1 MTLWHSSST
10 RLYDNRIDTK
20 LQRLFDA
27 VIADWPFQHW
37 EFQIGRTGAYRTEEM
52 QREQVTAGASK
63 TMRSK
68 HREGKAIDITL
79 YHAGTERAI
88 WDRPAYLMV
97 SGYIHYIAS
106 QLGVSIRWGG
116 DWDGDGT
123 IMEEDNWEVDLVH
136 YEIG

>member
-10 RLYDNRIDTK
+10 RLYDNRVDTK

-27 VIADWPFQHW
+27 VVADWPFSHW
-37 EFQIGRTGAYRTEEM
+37 EFQIGRTGAYRTEDQ
-52 QREQVTAGASK
+52 QRAQVQSGASK
-63 TMRSK
+63 TMQSK

-79 YHAGTERAI
+79 YWAGTERAI

-116 DWDGDGT
+116 DWNSNGKP
-123 IMEEDNWEVDLVH
+123 MEEDNWEVDLVH
-136 YEIG
+136 YEV